1 MFDSFF
7 ASIGRLSRKPLCA
20 ISTPVPISSLH
31 KNLRPACSSSVVYS
45 TQADFTGLGV
55 VVMDALLYRPWWE
68 EEDFAKRL
76 LLPSRAVRQV
86 LRLLETVRG
95 RHLIHY
101 VLQAIS

>member
-1 MFDSFF
+1 M
-7 ASIGRLSRKPLCA
+7 
-20 ISTPVPISSLH
+20 
-31 KNLRPACSSSVVYS
+31 VYS

-55 VVMDALLYRPWWE
+55 VVMDALLFRPWWE

-95 RHLIHY
+95 CHLTHD
-101 VLQAIS
+101 VLQSLAIP